1 MRIAPRTLRTQSA
14 IMSARPRQNTS
25 TGQPPRWPSTPS
37 WTGTVVWKA
46 SGMRVTT
53 RASTKPMRAMNRP
66 IPTEIATL
74 SCCGT
79 AWKTALRK
87 PVSTSSRITMPSST
101 TRPIAAPQVDWR
113 AIVLATNALRPSPVA
128 RASGKLANPPMAM
141 VSTPATSAVPAAMA
155 GMPLPGS
162 APPPEEGARR
172 VGHEAEDER
181 VEHDDVGHRQEGHD
195 AAADLAPDGRAALA
209 DPEVAVEAGALRSLS
224 LCLRL
229 VAHRTAVW
237 HEDVLRPRCTT
248 ARACSV
254 SAWTW
259 VTSSRRSTRSV
270 GRTYIVAQVEPLD
283 VDGVRTTEVGTAL
296 WLLGFLGP
304 AAVLG
309 RARGQRSHLVAVD
322 LPRRLRARPL
332 RPGVLPSPAQGA
344 GRPAGGR

>member
-25 TGQPPRWPSTPS
+25 TGQPPRWPSAPS

-87 PVSTSSRITMPSST
+87 PVSTSSRIRMPSST
-101 TRPIAAPQVDWR
+101 TSPIAASQVDWR
-113 AIVLATNALRPSPVA
+113 AIVLATNALRPRPVA

-162 APPPEEGARR
+162 APPPRKAP
-172 VGHEAEDER
+172 
-181 VEHDDVGHRQEGHD
+181 VESGTKPRMSG
-195 AAADLAPDGRAALA
+195 
-209 DPEVAVEAGALRSLS
+209 LS
-224 LCLRL
+224 
-229 VAHRTAVW
+229 TMM
-237 HEDVLRPRCTT
+237 
-248 ARACSV
+248 
-254 SAWTW
+254 
-259 VTSSRRSTRSV
+259 
-270 GRTYIVAQVEPLD
+270 
-283 VDGVRTTEVGTAL
+283 
-296 WLLGFLGP
+296 
-304 AAVLG
+304 
-309 RARGQRSHLVAVD
+309 
-322 LPRRLRARPL
+322 
-332 RPGVLPSPAQGA
+332 
-344 GRPAGGR
+344 